1 MADKNYLKRAQS
13 KDVLRNFGFSKD
25 NPTVFP
31 DFSLPLVLAL
41 VKKDPIARGALT
53 HFVDKCMEGDYAV
66 ITRDTRKYD
75 DVTELLLDEK
85 FKFRTDVLRKV
96 FLLGKLFNNVYIEVV
111 RDSNGV
117 TKGLNVLD
125 TLNIGPVTLPNGDA
139 QKYVSAMVDPATGK
153 APEWQASDITWIKF
167 NDTSTGMAPVDLRAL
182 YETLKT
188 KEWVV
193 RFVAWLWETGQYRLL
208 YNFDAAVAEQNILDF
223 VAQSRRNDSNFAAPS
238 IAQGKLETK
247 ILRDIKETD
256 SISNFLQYLD
266 NQILIAMR
274 VPPIDAGIPDAS
286 GRSNADAQSNNLGS
300 HVIGMKKIVEDAISF
315 DLFPKINK
323 GNSLFKF
330 APNDRFSEKQV
341 FEVVQMMKS
350 MGMTD
355 DVCTEYMLDRGMVW
369 KTEEIFVEPVM
380 AEGQSDNPRSLDNA
394 PSRKG
399 KGTGEAN
406 KKQETVTTRPDQLK
420 KE

>member
-1 MADKNYLKRAQS
+1 
-13 KDVLRNFGFSKD
+13 
-25 NPTVFP
+25 
-31 DFSLPLVLAL
+31 
-41 VKKDPIARGALT
+41 
-53 HFVDKCMEGDYAV
+53 
-66 ITRDTRKYD
+66 
-75 DVTELLLDEK
+75 
-85 FKFRTDVLRKV
+85 
-96 FLLGKLFNNVYIEVV
+96 
-111 RDSNGV
+111 
-117 TKGLNVLD
+117 
-125 TLNIGPVTLPNGDA
+125 
-139 QKYVSAMVDPATGK
+139 
-153 APEWQASDITWIKF
+153 
-167 NDTSTGMAPVDLRAL
+167 MAPVDLRAL

-256 SISNFLQYLD
+256 SISNFLKYLD

-274 VPPIDAGIPDAS
+274 IPPIDAGIPDAS

-300 HVIGMKKIVEDAISF
+300 HVLGMKKIVEDAISF

-341 FEVVQMMKS
+341 FEVLQMMKA

-355 DVCTEYMLDRGMVW
+355 DVCIEYMQDRGIFW
-369 KTEEIFVEPVM
+369 KTEEIFVDPMDAQE
-380 AEGQSDNPRSLDNA
+380 QIDNPRSLDTA
-394 PSRKG
+394 PSRQG

-406 KKQETVTTRPDQLK
+406 KKQDTVTTRQDQLK